1 MNDVRYAF
9 RTLARNPGFTAVA
22 VLTLALGIG
31 ASTAVFSVVEGV
43 LLRSLPF
50 PGAER
55 LVDVKSRHGTASF
68 QEYDAWRSAPGV
80 FDDAGAAVFE
90 DPVLK
95 VDRGAERVGTWV
107 VTANFLPLL
116 GVRPLLG
123 RAFFSEEDLPGAA
136 RVAALSYDFWQSR
149 FGGDPHVLGRALTL
163 DTASYTIVGVLPPNL
178 TNPAGFKHRGDAD
191 VWLALGSFRSRPA
204 AVQWLS
210 RPGFWVIGRL
220 RPGVT
225 SAQAERSLDAT
236 TRGLT
241 SEAGRAAFVTPL
253 HEYLVVRVRTA
264 LLVILAAAGLLVL
277 VACANVATLLL
288 CRAVSREHEVALRVA
303 LGASRPRLL
312 RQVLTES
319 VLLALG
325 GGALGILVAVW
336 ALPGLIRLAGPELPA
351 IADIGVN
358 VRVLVAALVAS
369 VAAGLAAGLAP
380 ALRAARQ
387 APGKGLRAA
396 SGAAE
401 GHAWRHRSSDALIVA
416 QVALTMVLLSG
427 AGILMRSFMRLVRSD
442 PGFESGRVVTAELTL
457 SGARYAAGQARLA
470 YVQQALERV
479 RALPGATT
487 AAAASGMPL
496 AGYAIGSVDLPGR
509 ADAPGRPPAW
519 ISGVT
524 ADYFRALGIPLK
536 RGQLFGDVGESP
548 GVVIDEAAAR
558 AYFSGEDPLGRAI
571 TFYGSRTRTIIGVVG
586 NTRQE
591 SLEAPPPPHIYQPL
605 AADPAAHLKILARTS
620 GDPARLVTSLRAAVQ
635 GVDRTVPLDRVAPLD
650 ALMAAALA
658 RHRFY
663 TSLLGIFAVT
673 ALALAATGAYG
684 IAAYAVTRRTQEIG
698 VRVALG
704 ASRGAVLE
712 LILSHGLALA
722 AIGLT
727 LGVPAALAVTR
738 ALSAFLFEIG
748 PRDPVALASVAVVLF
763 VTVLVASYVPARRA
777 TRVDP
782 MVALRYE

>member
-22 VLTLALGIG
+22 VLTRVLRIG
-31 ASTAVFSVVEGV
+31 ASPAVFSVVEGV

-68 QEYDAWRSAPGV
+68 QEYDAWRRAPGV

-253 HEYLVVRVRTA
+253 HEYLP
-264 LLVILAAAGLLVL
+264 
-277 VACANVATLLL
+277 
-288 CRAVSREHEVALRVA
+288 LRVA

-380 ALRAARQ
+380 ALRAA
-387 APGKGLRAA
+387 
-396 SGAAE
+396 
-401 GHAWRHRSSDALIVA
+401 
-416 QVALTMVLLSG
+416 
-427 AGILMRSFMRLVRSD
+427 
-442 PGFESGRVVTAELTL
+442 
-457 SGARYAAGQARLA
+457 
-470 YVQQALERV
+470 
-479 RALPGATT
+479 
-487 AAAASGMPL
+487 
-496 AGYAIGSVDLPGR
+496 
-509 ADAPGRPPAW
+509 
-519 ISGVT
+519 
-524 ADYFRALGIPLK
+524 
-536 RGQLFGDVGESP
+536 
-548 GVVIDEAAAR
+548 
-558 AYFSGEDPLGRAI
+558 
-571 TFYGSRTRTIIGVVG
+571 
-586 NTRQE
+586 
-591 SLEAPPPPHIYQPL
+591 
-605 AADPAAHLKILARTS
+605 
-620 GDPARLVTSLRAAVQ
+620 
-635 GVDRTVPLDRVAPLD
+635 
-650 ALMAAALA
+650 
-658 RHRFY
+658 
-663 TSLLGIFAVT
+663 
-673 ALALAATGAYG
+673 
-684 IAAYAVTRRTQEIG
+684 
-698 VRVALG
+698 
-704 ASRGAVLE
+704 
-712 LILSHGLALA
+712 
-722 AIGLT
+722 
-727 LGVPAALAVTR
+727 
-738 ALSAFLFEIG
+738 
-748 PRDPVALASVAVVLF
+748 
-763 VTVLVASYVPARRA
+763 
-777 TRVDP
+777 
-782 MVALRYE
+782 